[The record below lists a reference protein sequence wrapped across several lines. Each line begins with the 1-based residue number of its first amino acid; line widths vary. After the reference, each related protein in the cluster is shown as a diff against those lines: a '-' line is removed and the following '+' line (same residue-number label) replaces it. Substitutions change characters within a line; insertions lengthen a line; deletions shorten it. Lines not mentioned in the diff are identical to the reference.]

1 METLGVLLV
10 FVPRNRGVV
19 YLFSVLILISDPDS
33 FKSVISVFFTG
44 DTMTS
49 MLSVWDA
56 EGRGVMLQWR
66 P

>member
-1 METLGVLLV
+1 M

-19 YLFSVLILISDPDS
+19 YLISVIILISDPDS
-33 FKSVISVFFTG
+33 FESVISVFYTG

-49 MLSVWDA
+49 MLCVWDA
-56 EGRGVMLQWR
+56 EGRGIMLQWR